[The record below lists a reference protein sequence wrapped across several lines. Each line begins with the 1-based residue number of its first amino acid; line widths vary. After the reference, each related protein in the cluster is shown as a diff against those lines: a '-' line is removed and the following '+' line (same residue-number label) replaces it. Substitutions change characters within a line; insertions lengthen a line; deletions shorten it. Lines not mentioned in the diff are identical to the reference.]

1 MICAAVTCRAVS
13 TMASARGNKPRRAIM
28 ADDKPDPLN
37 VDNLRFQPGDERWAA
52 VPKKIRQR
60 RQQFV
65 QVPWLWLE
73 RLALSKS
80 ANTYRVAVT
89 LLFLHWKTN
98 GDPIKLANGMLAM
111 DGVSRWSK
119 QRALNELELLELIA
133 IDRRQKKSPII
144 TLIV

>member
-1 MICAAVTCRAVS
+1 
-13 TMASARGNKPRRAIM
+13 M
-28 ADDKPDPLN
+28 ADDRSDPLN
-37 VDNLRFQPGDERWAA
+37 VDNLRFQPGDAQWAA

-65 QVPWLWLE
+65 QVPWTWLE
-73 RLALSKS
+73 RLAQSKS

-89 LLFLHWKTN
+89 LLFLHWKGN

-119 QRALNELELLELIA
+119 QRALDELEQFGLIS
-133 IDRRQKKSPII
+133 INRRQRKSPIV
-144 TLIV
+144 TLIL